1 MWLQLVR
8 VSPSRLGDTCSG
20 WYTQLVLSVLIVG
33 LFQVALLL
41 LVSVVPTVQKVRA
54 GINTDVSYLL
64 AGFGIVLSEDRQEVV
79 ELVKHH
85 LWAVEGE
92 IA

>member
-8 VSPSRLGDTCSG
+8 VSSSRLGNTFSG
-20 WYTQLVLSVLIVG
+20 WYTQLVPFVLTVG

-54 GINTDVSYLL
+54 GITTDVSYLL